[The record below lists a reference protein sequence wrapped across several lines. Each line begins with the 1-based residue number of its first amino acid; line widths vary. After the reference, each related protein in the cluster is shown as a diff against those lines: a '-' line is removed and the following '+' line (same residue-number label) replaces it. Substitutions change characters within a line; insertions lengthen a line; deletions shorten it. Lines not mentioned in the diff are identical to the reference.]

1 MKKKRY
7 KTPELEV
14 ISLPDQITIIGSTTE
29 SDGFDGKQITFEES
43 DGDEDEN
50 DRSMWSPNFTSTVPE
65 DEEQIRGMIDE

>member
-14 ISLPDQITIIGSTTE
+14 ISLPDHITVIPSTTE
-29 SDGFDGKQITFEES
+29 SDGFGKQTTFEES

-50 DRSMWSPNFTSTVPE
+50 DRSMWSPNFTSTTPE
-65 DEEQIRGMIDE
+65 DEELARRMFDE

>member
-14 ISLPDQITIIGSTTE
+14 ISLPDQITVIASTTE
-29 SDGFDGKQITFEES
+29 SDGLDGKKTTFEES

-65 DEEQIRGMIDE
+65 DEEQIRGMFDD

>member
-14 ISLPDQITIIGSTTE
+14 ISLPDQITVIASTTE
-29 SDGFDGKQITFEES
+29 SDGFPGKQTTFEES